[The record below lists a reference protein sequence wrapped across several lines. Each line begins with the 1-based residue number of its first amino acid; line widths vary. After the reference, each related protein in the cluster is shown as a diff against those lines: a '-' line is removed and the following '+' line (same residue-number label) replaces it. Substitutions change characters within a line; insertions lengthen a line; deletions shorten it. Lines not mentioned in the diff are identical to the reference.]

1 MPQIGWKEVRIVTPE
16 YQWALAS
23 WDGHRLAALLKRHD
37 DEAATYAPL
46 LQRNEV
52 VGQTLDAWS
61 WANRR
66 GRRSERVRA

>member
-1 MPQIGWKEVRIVTPE
+1 MTPE

-23 WDGHRLAALLKRHD
+23 WDGHRLAALLERHD
-37 DEAATYAPL
+37 DEAAATYAPL

-52 VGQTLDAWS
+52 VGWTLDAWT

-66 GRRSERVRA
+66 GRRSERVRV